1 MNPVGRVTNAILFI
15 NRAPLSE
22 SVRSNEMQQKVV
34 DPRQFRVRESIE
46 NCIVEL
52 QTIGCSHGTALQLL
66 LVQGFIRM
74 SDKQKHVA
82 RAFIED
88 AMAGDD
94 D

>member
-1 MNPVGRVTNAILFI
+1 
-15 NRAPLSE
+15 
-22 SVRSNEMQQKVV
+22 MQKV
-34 DPRQFRVRESIE
+34 DPRQFQVKEAIE

-52 QTIGCSHGTALQLL
+52 QVIGCSHGTALQLL

-74 SDKQKHVA
+74 SDKQKQVA